1 MWSGWTIVQPSH
13 SSAGAPDPPEP
24 ERHPIWPVGAD
35 RPAERPAAET
45 VAAIFCGMSE
55 SDPKADLRRYLQVAR
70 DTLVWKLEGL
80 SEYDARRPMVPTGT
94 NLLGLVKHVASVEA
108 GYFGET
114 FGRPFLEP
122 HPWLDEGAEPNAD
135 MWATADESR
144 EQIVGLYHRVWT
156 RSDATI
162 DALALDAVGKVPWW
176 PQERREVTLHQIL
189 VHVIAETQRHAGH
202 ADIIRELI
210 DGAVG
215 LRQDNDNMALGDEAW
230 WERYRSRLEHAA
242 REAGSA

>member
-1 MWSGWTIVQPSH
+1 MVVAESGSPVPVVQ
-13 SSAGAPDPPEP
+13 SSSQPWKA
-24 ERHPIWPVGAD
+24 
-35 RPAERPAAET
+35 
-45 VAAIFCGMSE
+45 VAAILCGMSE
-55 SDPKADLRRYLQVAR
+55 SDPKADLRRYLQIAR
-70 DTLVWKLEGL
+70 KVLVWKLGGL

-114 FGRPFLEP
+114 FGRPFPEP

-135 MWATADESR
+135 MWATAEESR
-144 EQIVGLYHRVWT
+144 EQIVGLYHRVWMH
-156 RSDATI
+156 SDATI
-162 DALALDAVGKVPWW
+162 DALALDAAGKVAWW
-176 PQERREVTLHQIL
+176 PPERRDVTLHQIL
-189 VHVIAETQRHAGH
+189 VHMIAETHRHAGH
-202 ADIIRELI
+202 ADIVRELI

-215 LRQDNDNMALGDEAW
+215 LREDNDNMAPGDQAW